1 MSNFESKVLLKRHT
15 KRKTSTRTPTTS
27 RATRYINKNFGHS
40 EMRRSVNI
48 NFVNASA
55 RLDDDVW
62 CEQMWT
68 HTSKA
73 EGVSRH
79 RAKAKT
85 NDVFPRRT
93 RVYTREEN
101 TRIELAGKKRQLERA
116 VNMWRRQIT
125 GQRLDARC
133 GFLFLF
139 SPCCSHFVI
148 TSMITNSDRLS
159 EWFRMDSMPSE
170 R

>member
-1 MSNFESKVLLKRHT
+1 MNNNNN
-15 KRKTSTRTPTTS
+15 KTFRALSENATTLC
-27 RATRYINKNFGHS
+27 RYTLCQR
-40 EMRRSVNI
+40 ECP
-48 NFVNASA
+48 
-55 RLDDDVW
+55 RLDYDDVLW

-85 NDVFPRRT
+85 NDVLPSPYASVHARR
-93 RVYTREEN
+93 N

-116 VNMWRRQIT
+116 VNMWRRQMT

-133 GFLFLF
+133 GFLFLLSQCWSHTLCCCYYYIDDNQLG
-139 SPCCSHFVI
+139 SPFG
-148 TSMITNSDRLS
+148 MIPYGFNAKW
-159 EWFRMDSMPSE
+159 EVK
-170 R
+170 